1 MLNKNSILYASI
13 FLLLFLFYIV
23 TPLFASF
30 IDYKMVV
37 NDSYNTEII
46 ILLEKIK
53 IIFDEYFFFILLIFF
68 YVFIFFITLKIL
80 NVENKNIENKNIH
93 INLALL
99 TLILPC
105 LFLLIRDLIEIYLY
119 VSDQN
124 FKLSIIRDD
133 IYYKFLDRRKTHI
146 NMLIILTPIIYNSH
160 RKLSIIIYLIILSY
174 SFLSLSRYEIFLI
187 FIVHI
192 ILNFKISYK
201 NSIFLIFILLLI
213 ILMRNLLSYEF
224 KLNLDYFFILFN
236 QTIIESIHVFI
247 SNITA
252 IEYLK
257 NISFTNYLNENIYF
271 ITNNLFYTKFDTI
284 NISELTLLYYQTD
297 LNHLQVYSSSG
308 FSTILIYFPIFIF
321 EIFFLYFLSYKINDE
336 RIFKAQSTF
345 LLLFLFRGHFI
356 QVCLFLVKL
365 SLLLLILLW
374 ITKKLQMLN
383 FKVD

>member
-1 MLNKNSILYASI
+1 MLTRKSIIYTSI

-30 IDYKMVV
+30 IDYKMVI
-37 NDSYNTEII
+37 NNSYNTEISI
-46 ILLEKIK
+46 ILEKIQ
-53 IIFDEYFFFILLIFF
+53 IIFEEYFFFVLLIFF
-68 YVFIFFITLKIL
+68 YVSIFFVTIKIL
-80 NVENKNIENKNIH
+80 NLEYKNTKHKNIH
-93 INLALL
+93 INIVLL

-105 LFLLIRDLIEIYLY
+105 LLLLIRDLSEIYLY

-124 FKLSIIRDD
+124 FKLSVIRDE
-133 IYYKFLDRRKTHI
+133 IYYNFLDRRKTHI
-146 NMLIILTPIIYNSH
+146 NILIILTPIIFNSY
-160 RKLSIIIYLIILSY
+160 RKLSIIIYLLILSY

-187 FIVHI
+187 FIIHI
-192 ILNFKISYK
+192 ILNLKINYK
-201 NSIFLIFILLLI
+201 NSLFLILILLLI
-213 ILMRNLLSYEF
+213 VLMRNLLSYEF
-224 KLNLDYFFILFN
+224 KLNSEYFIILFN

-257 NISFTNYLNENIYF
+257 NISLTEYFNENFHFLI
-271 ITNNLFYTKFDTI
+271 NNLFYTKFDTI
-284 NISELTLLYYQTD
+284 NISKQTLLYFQND
-297 LNHLQVYSSSG
+297 LNNLQVYSSSG

-321 EIFFLYFLSYKINDE
+321 ETFFLYYLSYKINDE
-336 RIFKAQSTF
+336 RIFKAQNAF

>member
-1 MLNKNSILYASI
+1 
-13 FLLLFLFYIV
+13 
-23 TPLFASF
+23 
-30 IDYKMVV
+30 
-37 NDSYNTEII
+37 
-46 ILLEKIK
+46 
-53 IIFDEYFFFILLIFF
+53 
-68 YVFIFFITLKIL
+68 
-80 NVENKNIENKNIH
+80 
-93 INLALL
+93 
-99 TLILPC
+99 
-105 LFLLIRDLIEIYLY
+105 
-119 VSDQN
+119 
-124 FKLSIIRDD
+124 
-133 IYYKFLDRRKTHI
+133 
-146 NMLIILTPIIYNSH
+146 
-160 RKLSIIIYLIILSY
+160 
-174 SFLSLSRYEIFLI
+174 
-187 FIVHI
+187 
-192 ILNFKISYK
+192 
-201 NSIFLIFILLLI
+201 
-213 ILMRNLLSYEF
+213 MRNLLSYEF

-374 ITKKLQMLN
+374 ITKKLKMLN